1 MLRALGSDF
10 LRGTAGGTLM
20 VIAAFLA
27 IPPVLTWLLWLAHG
41 LPAATA
47 LRSPDAP
54 MRYYFSFVGMMW
66 LALTALGAMY
76 NARVMRRNMGLPLS
90 TGMLAAWH
98 LGSICTLVFC
108 GNLTAQLCYKF
119 AWHVTWPVL
128 TTCCAM
134 TALTAMV
141 VSAAFW
147 LRDSRW
153 YRLLLAGGLV
163 FACGRWCVVRLTGE
177 VVNGQPTG
185 WLTWTIGDVIV
196 LLSIAGIAG
205 LLFRQA
211 QASFREGGGIRGRL
225 LEHLQDPTR
234 ALRDHGSSLPD
245 FAQLDAL
252 EALARMD
259 GARVGPLITG
269 LQGGIVLMVGGLL
282 SLIIYGE
289 RSNLDGAVTITLM
302 MSSLMGF
309 MAGTVHA
316 STLYHTAA
324 GRPNSS
330 LLTLPVSDELL
341 GRFFSWQ
348 AVGLALR
355 VWRAVMLA
363 VVSSVLLCVCLGSW
377 DEVTAKYQQSPQL
390 QAAGWLAVLT
400 PLACLAITWLS
411 CALSMSWIMLPQRF
425 SGGSFVFGCLL
436 GLTLFVT
443 VAFQVPG
450 AAAFMWAS
458 LWLLSCVLCGVG
470 TIGLICWT
478 SSQKLLNRAT
488 AVRALLVA
496 AIISLLVFVA
506 VPLSMY
512 WKCVLAGLP
521 FLTALPFAS
530 LPAALNMCR
539 HRRWTYS

>member
-1 MLRALGSDF
+1 MLRALGTDF
-10 LRGTAGGTLM
+10 LRGTAGGTLL

-27 IPPVLTWLLWLAHG
+27 IPPALTWLLWLAHG
-41 LPAATA
+41 LPSATA

-108 GNLTAQLCYKF
+108 GNLTAQLCYRY
-119 AWHVTWPVL
+119 AWHVTWPIV

-147 LRDSRW
+147 LRDCRW
-153 YRLLLAGGLV
+153 HRLLIAAGLV
-163 FACGRWCVVRLTGE
+163 FATGRWCVVRLTGE

-196 LLSIAGIAG
+196 LIIVAGVAG
-205 LLFRQA
+205 FLFRRA
-211 QASFREGGGIRGRL
+211 QANFREGCGIRGRL

-234 ALRDHGSSLPD
+234 ALRAHSPSLPD
-245 FAQLDAL
+245 FAQLDEL
-252 EALARMD
+252 GALARMD
-259 GARVGPLITG
+259 RARIGPLITG

-289 RSNLDGAVTITLM
+289 RSNLDGAITITLM

-316 STLYHTAA
+316 STLSHTPA

-341 GRFFSWQ
+341 GRFFSRQ

-363 VVSSVLLCVCLGSW
+363 VICSVLLCVCLGSW
-377 DEVTAKYQQSPQL
+377 DEVIAKYQQSPQL
-390 QAAGWLAVLT
+390 QAAGWLPLLT
-400 PLACLAITWLS
+400 PLACFAITWVS
-411 CALSMSWIMLPQRF
+411 CALSMSWVMLPQRF
-425 SGGSFVFGCLL
+425 SGGSFVIGCLL
-436 GLTLFVT
+436 ALTVFIT
-443 VAFQVPG
+443 VVLQVPG
-450 AAAFMWAS
+450 AKAAMWAI

-470 TIGLICWT
+470 TISLICWT
-478 SSQKLLNRAT
+478 TSKNLLHRTTAT
-488 AVRALLVA
+488 RALIVA
-496 AIISLLVFVA
+496 AVISLLVFIA
-506 VPLSMY
+506 VPLPLY